1 MATVDD
7 IKSKAITSIDRVNS
21 ISGTISS
28 SQISFG
34 NQSSDISGTVSSI
47 TDTVTSG
54 VKDPI
59 GSVLNR
65 TIKKVINLNSQI
77 DKKIDELTKKLED
90 SLKQNG
96 RVELIGKRIVITVT
110 PEEKDKADVQKIKIN
125 NQIESIRKSLNILTN
140 TLKVIESIT
149 KTISILN
156 TALQIQEILLTVNP
170 VSKATFEV
178 FKKAIK
184 IVFLKDMLK
193 EYNGFLQKSLVGYQS
208 KLNSQIERFRN
219 LTVEIKV
226 KQSSD
231 IGGPTNP
238 IVVDQAITN
247 SLVSTDPGVDTTV
260 FDYTDM
266 NGKKYILKIENYD
279 SRRIIGRA
287 YESFSGLIAAQTAP
301 SFISTAQELKEELI
315 LIINAG

>member
-34 NQSSDISGTVSSI
+34 NQSSDISGNVSSI
-47 TDTVTSG
+47 TDTMTSG

-59 GSVLNR
+59 GAVLNR

-96 RVELIGKRIVITVT
+96 RVELIGNRIVITVT
-110 PEEKDKADVQKIKIN
+110 PEEKDKADDQKIKIN

-238 IVVDQAITN
+238 SVVDQAITD
-247 SLVSTDPGVDTTV
+247 SLVST
-260 FDYTDM
+260 FC
-266 NGKKYILKIENYD
+266 I
-279 SRRIIGRA
+279 
-287 YESFSGLIAAQTAP
+287 
-301 SFISTAQELKEELI
+301 
-315 LIINAG
+315 